1 MRGETELL
9 SGWQKLLLIVLRFV
23 IGWHFFYQGFG
34 KLLWPYWSSEGYL
47 RASWGPFQRIAESPT
62 LLTIADYGT
71 MLSLII
77 LGLFLMLGLFTRFAA
92 VAGALLIFSFYLAIP
107 PLDYTGFVN
116 WSPQGTELYVDK
128 TLIEAIALLLIA
140 SFRTGRMLGLDILVD
155 YWRQRR

>member
-1 MRGETELL
+1 MRAETEVL

-23 IGWHFFYQGFG
+23 IGWHFFFQGFG
-34 KLLWPYWSSEGYL
+34 KVIWPYWSAEGYL
-47 RASWGPFQRIAESPT
+47 KASWGPFQRISESPT
-62 LLTIADYGT
+62 LLAIADYAT
-71 MLSLII
+71 MWALVI

-92 VAGALLIFSFYLAIP
+92 IMGSLLLFSFFFALP

-128 TLIEAIALLLIA
+128 TLIEAIALLLVG
-140 SFRTGRMLGLDILVD
+140 SFRTGRMLGLDIMVD